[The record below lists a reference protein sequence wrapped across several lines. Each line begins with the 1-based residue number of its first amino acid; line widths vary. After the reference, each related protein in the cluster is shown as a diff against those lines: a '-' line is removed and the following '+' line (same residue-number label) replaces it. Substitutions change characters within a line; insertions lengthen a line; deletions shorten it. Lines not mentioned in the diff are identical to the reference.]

1 MLAENFIKEHSMEFQ
16 GLPESATHDSDA
28 ESYWQSS
35 QISYGSVQIHVS
47 VVDVLSDYAVAG
59 VLHGFMPGA
68 VTVLVSEPL
77 TEQRT
82 VAVHLSTFVFE
93 GEILYCGQHESQ
105 YEVHISI
112 DDLEGSG
119 RRKAPRF
126 PVTIPA
132 ELLRPSGDPVAITIR
147 DLSRDGMGIESPVP
161 LIAGQPIAIVSGPA
175 FIFAVVRHSRELP
188 GGIFRA
194 GVEMHHLFD
203 RPRQQPLKPVRIK
216 WTKWLAKALRGT
228 GSHAIGLAQWQDPP
242 SSR

>member
-1 MLAENFIKEHSMEFQ
+1 MEFQ
-16 GLPESATHDSDA
+16 GLPESATHHFDVASD
-28 ESYWQSS
+28 WQSR

-47 VVDVLSDYAVAG
+47 VVDVLSDYAVSG

-68 VTVLVSEPL
+68 VTILVSEPL
-77 TEQRT
+77 SEQRT
-82 VAVHLSTFVFE
+82 VAVHLSSFVFE
-93 GEILYCGQHESQ
+93 GQTLYCGPHESQ

-112 DDLEGSG
+112 DDIEGSG

-175 FIFAVVRHSRELP
+175 FIFAIVRHCRELP
-188 GGIFRA
+188 GNMFRA

-203 RPRQQPLKPVRIK
+203 RPRQPPVKPPRVK
-216 WTKWLAKALRGT
+216 WTQWLTKALRSA
-228 GSHAIGLAQWQDPP
+228 GSNSIGIALWHDPP